1 MEYYEAAN
9 ALLDRRRRFP
19 PRPGTAATAALLDH
33 LGGPHE
39 ELQVVQIA
47 GSNGKGSTARMLE
60 SVCRAD
66 GRRVGLYTS
75 PHFDDLRERIQV
87 DGRRI
92 PKSAVVEFVEAV
104 EPYLTEAAA
113 TGSPV
118 TFFEA
123 TTALAYWW
131 FASREVDLAVVEVG
145 IGGRHDA
152 TSVVDPVASA
162 VTGVALEHTDV
173 LGETLPEI
181 ARDLATVAPT
191 GGDRSLV
198 TAASGDGRDAL
209 AAAVDAATTVGS
221 EPESND
227 VVTTYH
233 GPDELEGVVDIIGS
247 DWRVTGARLPLLGR
261 HQARNAGVA
270 AALARQLG
278 CSTDRIVEGLR
289 GSHWPGRFEV
299 VSRSPLV
306 VLDGAHNPDACAELG
321 RTLADLD
328 HERLHLVL
336 GALADKDLSGMVDA
350 LPTPD
355 RAIACQPDRDRAAGH
370 EVVAA
375 ALSATEDVSARRAV
389 GDAVGDALAAAEP
402 DDCVLVT
409 GSLHTVGE
417 ARQRWTSTYVP
428 TRTPDVDA
436 AAAVLD
442 RSDVT
447 RAGIGRMRA
456 KGVHRTVRTRL
467 RRRQAEYL
475 KQTLLGVGGEC
486 AVSGI
491 DDREEPCEVVLMGT
505 LEQLAR
511 TATAIAD
518 QHADLRRVAGELR
531 AAIGADPGEDAPAP
545 SRPIGP
551 PTTPTEGL
559 PWDAHPAVM
568 GILNVTPDSFHDGGE
583 HDSAQAAVSR
593 AETLVDEGAAIVDVG
608 GESTRPGADPVPPAE
623 QIDRIVPVIER
634 IADLDAAI
642 SVDTRSAEVAAAA
655 LDVGADLLNDV
666 SGLEDPAMAH
676 LAAERDV
683 PLVVMHSIDT
693 PVGPETDPA
702 YDDVVDDVRRELESA
717 VVRAERAGLDR
728 KRIVVDPGLGF
739 GKTAAESFALL
750 DRLDE
755 LRAIGCSVLVGH
767 SHKSMFD
774 RVGYGPDERRD
785 VTVGATALAAE
796 RGADVVRVHDVSPN
810 RAAIRAVTGAT
821 NPGRFDPA

>member
-9 ALLDRRRRFP
+9 ALLERRRRFP
-19 PRPGTAATAALLDH
+19 PRPGTASTTALLDH
-33 LGGPHE
+33 LGAPHE
-39 ELQVVQIA
+39 DLEVVQIA

-60 SVCRAD
+60 SICRAD

-92 PKSAVVEFVEAV
+92 PKSAVVEFVESV
-104 EPYLTEAAA
+104 ESYLTEAAA
-113 TGSPV
+113 TGTPV

-131 FASREVDLAVVEVG
+131 FDSRDVDLAVVEVG

-152 TSVVDPVASA
+152 TSVADPVASA
-162 VTGVALEHTDV
+162 VTGVALEHTNV

-181 ARDLATVAPT
+181 ARDLATVAPAA
-191 GGDRSLV
+191 GDRSLV
-198 TAASGDGRDAL
+198 TAASGEGREAL
-209 AAAVDAATTVGS
+209 AAAVDGATTVGS
-221 EPESND
+221 ESASND
-227 VVTTYH
+227 IVTTYQ
-233 GPDELEGVVDIIGS
+233 GLDGLEAVVDIDGP
-247 DWRVTGARLPLLGR
+247 DWRVPGARLPLLGR

-270 AALARQLG
+270 AALARQLR
-278 CSTDRIVEGLR
+278 CPPDRIGEGLR
-289 GSHWPGRFEV
+289 GAHWPGRFEV

-306 VLDGAHNPDACAELG
+306 VLDGAHNPEACAELG
-321 RTLADLD
+321 RTLADFD
-328 HERLHLVL
+328 YDALHLVL
-336 GALADKDLSGMVDA
+336 GALADKDLSGMVEA

-355 RAIACQPDRDRAAGH
+355 RAMACQPDRDRAAGH

-375 ALSATEDVSARRAV
+375 ALSATADVSARAAV
-389 GDAVGDALAAAEP
+389 GDAVGDALAAADP

-428 TRTPDVDA
+428 TRTSDVDGA
-436 AAAVLD
+436 AAALE

-447 RAGIGRMRA
+447 RAGIGRMQA

-518 QHADLRRVAGELR
+518 QHVDLRRVAGELR
-531 AAIGADPGEDAPAP
+531 AVIGADPGEDAPTP
-545 SRPIGP
+545 PRPIGP
-551 PTTPTEGL
+551 PTAPTEGL
-559 PWDAHPAVM
+559 PWDAHPAIM

-583 HDSAQAAVSR
+583 HDSVEAAVAR
-593 AETLVDEGAAIVDVG
+593 AEELVEQGAAIVDVG
-608 GESTRPGADPVPPAE
+608 GESTRPGADPVPATE
-623 QIDRIVPVIER
+623 QIDRVVPVVER
-634 IADLDAAI
+634 IADLDTAI
-642 SVDTRSAEVAAAA
+642 SVDTRSAEVGAAA
-655 LDVGADLLNDV
+655 LDAGADLLNDV
-666 SGLEDPAMAH
+666 SGLEDPAMPH

-693 PVGPETDPA
+693 PVDPATDPE
-702 YDDVVDDVRRELESA
+702 YDDVVDDVRRELEAA
-717 VVRAERAGLDR
+717 VIRAERAGLDR
-728 KRIVVDPGLGF
+728 ERVVVDPGLGF
-739 GKTAAESFALL
+739 GKSASESFELL

-755 LRAIGCSVLVGH
+755 LRAIGCPVLVGH

-774 RVGYGPDERRD
+774 RVGYGPEERAD

-796 RGADVVRVHDVSPN
+796 RGADVVRVHDVAPN
-810 RAAIRAVTGAT
+810 RAAIRAVAGAT
-821 NPGRFDPA
+821 DPGRFDPA